1 MTRIVYICKAVNYM
15 AKDLLLLV
23 ACVLDALKMSG
34 LTMTQADRLVP
45 GFSTPISF
53 SFTLQNFGAA
63 LPLPS
68 PISPNYVVK
77 VYASSSDT
85 MGTGTQVDIT
95 PRELENLPDEYYQ
108 SMKSGAEYELR
119 SVKVGT

>member
-1 MTRIVYICKAVNYM
+1 
-15 AKDLLLLV
+15 
-23 ACVLDALKMSG
+23 
-34 LTMTQADRLVP
+34 MTQTDRLVP

-68 PISPNYVVK
+68 PISPNYVIK

-85 MGTGTQVDIT
+85 KGTGTQEDIT
-95 PRELENLPDEYYQ
+95 PRQLENIPDEYYK
-108 SMKSGAEYELR
+108 SMRSGAKYELR
-119 SVKVGT
+119 NVKVGASYSLPVYIAM